1 MEKYAGGDCHF
12 VNKSKYM
19 HCHLKCVLR
28 EDKVD
33 VQSVSLKN
41 ILRRGIQIN
50 SLRGVEKYLKNVLLF
65 FFLPKSWITY
75 ITIYFLN

>member
-19 HCHLKCVLR
+19 HWHLKCVLR
-28 EDKVD
+28 EEKVD

-50 SLRGVEKYLKNVLLF
+50 SLR
-65 FFLPKSWITY
+65 
-75 ITIYFLN
+75 